1 MAAKIYHVAVISLV
15 LGSLSGALAA
25 TEPVLPQGF
34 PEERYRRVWQKSPF
48 TVASVIAPEAV
59 NNTTFADGLSL
70 VGLLTIGGK
79 PLVTVVANDSQETQL
94 IDGDKPN
101 AAGLQVVSFVNN
113 LDPTKVEVVLK
124 KGDATGTLHFAINE
138 TPAAAPPEPNGDP
151 QTPRRI
157 VQPRPNTV
165 QMPVPNPVQQRVIP
179 RTNGPVAPV
188 QNGNQIIRR
197 RQLQLPGA
205 NRQNTPNRPNG
216 NAIPPPK

>member
-1 MAAKIYHVAVISLV
+1 MAARIHHIAAISLL
-15 LGSLSGALAA
+15 LGSVSSLLAA

-34 PEERYRRVWQKSPF
+34 PEERYQRVWQKSPF

-59 NNTTFADGLSL
+59 NNTSFADSLSL

-79 PLVTVVANDSQETQL
+79 PLVTVVSNDSQETQL
-94 IDGDKPN
+94 IDGEKPN

-138 TPAAAPPEPNGDP
+138 TPAAPPENNGNGNGE

-157 VQPRPNTV
+157 IQPQPNA
-165 QMPVPNPVQQRVIP
+165 MRLPNPTQPRVIP
-179 RTNGPVAPV
+179 RVNAPVAPM

-205 NRQNTPNRPNG
+205 NRQNNQKLPNG